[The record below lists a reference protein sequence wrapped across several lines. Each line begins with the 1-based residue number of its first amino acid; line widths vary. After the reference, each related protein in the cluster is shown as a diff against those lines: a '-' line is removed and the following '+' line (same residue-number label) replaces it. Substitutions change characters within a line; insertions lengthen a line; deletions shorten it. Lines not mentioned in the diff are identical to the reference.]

1 MTVQITVPA
10 LGESVTEATVAKWLK
25 KVGDTVEVDEPLV
38 ELETDKVSLEVP
50 APSAGVLSEILVADG
65 TDVAVGA
72 VLGSLD
78 EGGAAAKPAAK
89 AKKAEAKKPDAK
101 KAEAKAPAPV
111 EAPAPAAPVPV
122 ASPPA
127 VKGNGSDGAAET
139 VEIVVP
145 AVGESVTEGTIAK
158 WLKQV
163 GDSVAVDDP
172 LVELETD
179 KATVEIPSTAAGTLS
194 EIRIEAGA
202 DVEVGSV
209 IGTISLGGV
218 AAARPAAQPVVT
230 EKPAVQ
236 PAAEAEALSPAV
248 RKLIDDNKLDPSKIA
263 ATGPKGQLTK
273 GDVLSYLEKAAKPAA
288 AAAPASA
295 PAAPQARAP
304 QPSVPPAPAVVPAG
318 ELPPRPEDPR
328 GEERVRMSRLRQ
340 RIAQRLKEAQN
351 TAAMLTTYNEVRMDA
366 LMKLRAD
373 YRDPFEKKYGV
384 RLGFL
389 SFFIKAAI
397 IALKELP
404 AINGEI
410 YGDEIIYKNYY
421 DIGVAVGTP
430 QGLVVP
436 VVRDA
441 DKRSFAEIEAAIADF
456 GRRARDGKLTVQE
469 MMGGTFTI
477 SNGGVYGSLNSMPI
491 LNPPQSGILGMHK
504 IQKRPIVDGDEI
516 VIGSMMNVALT
527 YDHRIVDGREAVTF
541 LVRMKEMLEEPNR
554 LLIDV

>member
-1 MTVQITVPA
+1 MTVQITVPT

-38 ELETDKVSLEVP
+38 ELETDKVSLEIP

-72 VLGSLD
+72 VLGSVD
-78 EGGAAAKPAAK
+78 ESGVAAKPAEKAKPEPKKPEPQKAEAAKPAA
-89 AKKAEAKKPDAK
+89 A
-101 KAEAKAPAPV
+101 
-111 EAPAPAAPVPV
+111 
-122 ASPPA
+122 
-127 VKGNGSDGAAET
+127 GNGAGGS

-163 GDSVAVDDP
+163 GDAVAVDEP

-179 KATVEIPSTAAGTLS
+179 KATVEIPSTVAGTLT
-194 EIRIEAGA
+194 EIRVEAGS
-202 DVEVGSV
+202 DVEVGTV
-209 IGTISLGGV
+209 IAVVSAGAGAPAKP
-218 AAARPAAQPVVT
+218 AAAKPAATAKAPET
-230 EKPAVQ
+230 KTAEPAGD
-236 PAAEAEALSPAV
+236 ALSPAV
-248 RKLIDDNKLDPSKIA
+248 RKLVDDNKLDASQIP

-273 GDVLSYLEKAAKPAA
+273 GDVLSHIEKGAKPAA
-288 AAAPASA
+288 KAPASA
-295 PAAPQARAP
+295 PASAPRPNMPA
-304 QPSVPPAPAVVPAG
+304 APAIVPAG
-318 ELPPRPEDPR
+318 ALPPRPQDPR

-351 TAAMLTTYNEVRMDA
+351 AAAMLTTYNEVRMDA

-373 YRDPFEKKYGV
+373 YRDMFEKKYGV

-397 IALKELP
+397 AALKEIP
-404 AINGEI
+404 AVNGEI
-410 YGDEIIYKNYY
+410 YGDEIIYKNFY

-436 VVRDA
+436 VLRDA
-441 DKRSFAEIEAAIADF
+441 DKLNFAEIETGIADF

-469 MMGGTFTI
+469 MTGGTFTI
-477 SNGGVYGSLNSMPI
+477 SNGGVYGSLMSMPI

-504 IQKRPIVDGDEI
+504 IQKRPIVDGGQI
-516 VIGSMMNVALT
+516 VAADMMYLALT

>member
-1 MTVQITVPA
+1 MTVQITVPT

-25 KVGDTVEVDEPLV
+25 KVGDTVEVDEPVV
-38 ELETDKVSLEVP
+38 ELETDKVSLEIP
-50 APSAGVLSEILVADG
+50 APSAGVLSEILVQDG
-65 TDVAVGA
+65 ADVAVGA
-72 VLGSLD
+72 VLGSVD
-78 EGGAAAKPAAK
+78 ESGAAAKPAAK
-89 AKKAEAKKPDAK
+89 AKPDLK
-101 KAEAKAPAPV
+101 KAEAKTAEPQKAEPKQA
-111 EAPAPAAPVPV
+111 ETAKPAPAV
-122 ASPPA
+122 A
-127 VKGNGSDGAAET
+127 GNGAGGA

-163 GDSVAVDDP
+163 GDVVAVDEP

-179 KATVEIPSTAAGTLS
+179 KATVEIPSTVAGTLS
-194 EIRIEAGA
+194 EIRVEAGS
-202 DVEVGSV
+202 DVEVGAV
-209 IGTISLGGV
+209 IAVISAGTGASAKPAAKP
-218 AAARPAAQPVVT
+218 AAAAKAPEAKTADAAGD
-230 EKPAVQ
+230 
-236 PAAEAEALSPAV
+236 ALSPAV
-248 RKLIDDNKLDPSKIA
+248 RKLVDDNKLDPSQIP

-273 GDVLSYLEKAAKPAA
+273 GDVLSYLEKGAKPAA
-288 AAAPASA
+288 KAPPSAPASA
-295 PAAPQARAP
+295 PR
-304 QPSVPPAPAVVPAG
+304 PSVPAAPAIVPAG
-318 ELPPRPEDPR
+318 ELPPRPLDPR

-351 TAAMLTTYNEVRMDA
+351 AAAMLTTYNEVRMDS

-373 YRDPFEKKYGV
+373 YRDMFEKKYGV

-397 IALKELP
+397 AALKEIP
-404 AINGEI
+404 AVNGEI
-410 YGDEIIYKNYY
+410 YGDEIIYKNFY

-436 VVRDA
+436 VLRDA
-441 DKRSFAEIEAAIADF
+441 DKLNFAEIETVIADF

-469 MMGGTFTI
+469 MTGGTFTI
-477 SNGGVYGSLNSMPI
+477 SNGGVYGSLMSMPI

-504 IQKRPIVDGDEI
+504 IQKRPIVDGDQI
-516 VIGSMMNVALT
+516 VAANMMYLALT

>member
-1 MTVQITVPA
+1 MTVQITVPT

-25 KVGDTVEVDEPLV
+25 KVGDTVEVDEPVV
-38 ELETDKVSLEVP
+38 ELETDKVSLEIP
-50 APSAGVLSEILVADG
+50 APSAGVLSEILVQDG
-65 TDVAVGA
+65 ADVAVGA
-72 VLGSLD
+72 VLGSVD
-78 EGGAAAKPAAK
+78 ESGAAAKPAAK
-89 AKKAEAKKPDAK
+89 AKPDLK
-101 KAEAKAPAPV
+101 KAEAKTAEPQKAEPKQA
-111 EAPAPAAPVPV
+111 ETAKPAPAV
-122 ASPPA
+122 A
-127 VKGNGSDGAAET
+127 GNGAGGA

-163 GDSVAVDDP
+163 GDVVAVDEP

-179 KATVEIPSTAAGTLS
+179 KATVEIPSTVAGTLS
-194 EIRIEAGA
+194 EIRVEAGS
-202 DVEVGSV
+202 DVEVGAV
-209 IGTISLGGV
+209 IAVISAGTGASAKPAAKP
-218 AAARPAAQPVVT
+218 AAAAKAPEVKTADAAGD
-230 EKPAVQ
+230 
-236 PAAEAEALSPAV
+236 ALSPAV
-248 RKLIDDNKLDPSKIA
+248 RKLVDDNKLDPSQIP

-273 GDVLSYLEKAAKPAA
+273 GDVLSYLEKGAKPAA
-288 AAAPASA
+288 KAPPSAPASA
-295 PAAPQARAP
+295 PR
-304 QPSVPPAPAVVPAG
+304 PSVPAAPAIVPAG
-318 ELPPRPEDPR
+318 ELPPRPLDPR

-351 TAAMLTTYNEVRMDA
+351 AAAMLTTYNEVRMDS

-373 YRDPFEKKYGV
+373 YRDMFEKKYGV

-397 IALKELP
+397 TALKEIP
-404 AINGEI
+404 AVNGEI
-410 YGDEIIYKNYY
+410 YGDEIIYKNFY

-436 VVRDA
+436 VLRDA
-441 DKRSFAEIEAAIADF
+441 DKLNFAEIETVIADF

-469 MMGGTFTI
+469 MTGGTFTI
-477 SNGGVYGSLNSMPI
+477 SNGGVYGSLMSMPI

-504 IQKRPIVDGDEI
+504 IQKRPIVDGDQI
-516 VIGSMMNVALT
+516 VAANMMYLALT

>member
-25 KVGDTVEVDEPLV
+25 KVGDAVEVDEPVV

-50 APSAGVLSEILVADG
+50 SPSAGVLSEILVEDG

-72 VLGSLD
+72 VLGRVD
-78 EGGAAAKPAAK
+78 EAGAAKPAKAK
-89 AKKAEAKKPDAK
+89 AKTESK
-101 KAEAKAPAPV
+101 KAEEKKSAPAEPR
-111 EAPAPAAPVPV
+111 PAPA
-122 ASPPA
+122 
-127 VKGNGSDGAAET
+127 NGSGGAIE
-139 VEIVVP
+139 VVVP
-145 AVGESVTEGTIAK
+145 AVGESITEGTIAK

-163 GDSVAVDDP
+163 GDAVAVDEP

-179 KATVEIPSTAAGTLS
+179 KATVEIPSTVAGTLS
-194 EIRIEAGA
+194 EIRVEAGA
-202 DVEVGSV
+202 DVEVGAV
-209 IGTISLGGV
+209 IAVISAGTGAPAKPS
-218 AAARPAAQPVVT
+218 AA
-230 EKPAVQ
+230 KPAVAMKA
-236 PAAEAEALSPAV
+236 PETKAGDSGSEPLSPAV
-248 RKLIDDNKLDPSKIA
+248 RKLVDDNKLDPSRIP

-273 GDVLSYLEKAAKPAA
+273 GDVLDHLEKGAKTAAKAPAA
-288 AAAPASA
+288 TPRPSAAPAL
-295 PAAPQARAP
+295 
-304 QPSVPPAPAVVPAG
+304 VPAG
-318 ELPPRPEDPR
+318 ELPPRPQDPR

-351 TAAMLTTYNEVRMDA
+351 AAAMLTTYNEVRMDA

-373 YRDPFEKKYGV
+373 YREMFEKKYGV

-397 IALKELP
+397 VALKEIP
-404 AINGEI
+404 AVNGEI
-410 YGDEIIYKNYY
+410 YGDEIVYKNFY

-441 DKRSFAEIEAAIADF
+441 DKLNFAEIETVIADF

-469 MMGGTFTI
+469 MTGGTFTI

-516 VIGSMMNVALT
+516 VVANMMNVALT